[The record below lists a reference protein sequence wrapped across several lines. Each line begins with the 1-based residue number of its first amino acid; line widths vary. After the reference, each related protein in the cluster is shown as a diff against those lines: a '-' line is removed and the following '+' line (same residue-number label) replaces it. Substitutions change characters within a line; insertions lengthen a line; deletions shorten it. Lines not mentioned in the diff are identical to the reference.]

1 MNWLKKIVIKWV
13 RDDWNNVSMTEEPRV
28 ARMGKGLSI
37 DSDGLGG
44 EPIRFNVITARGGI
58 VVTTRTY
65 NKQRD
70 RNEEVIHVIHDDED
84 VAKKVGEIVALE
96 LMKA

>member
-1 MNWLKKIVIKWV
+1 MKWLKKIIVKWV
-13 RDDWNNVSMTEEPRV
+13 RDDWNNASMSEDVAVPRV
-28 ARMGKGLSI
+28 RKSI
-37 DSDGLGG
+37 SVDSDSLGG

-65 NKQRD
+65 DKQRD
-70 RNEEVIHVIHDDED
+70 RSNEIIHVIHDDED
-84 VAKKVGEIVALE
+84 VAKKVGEIVAME